1 MYYCKLYGKEYINRR
16 LLYEGEYLYNKKWNG
31 KGYNESG
38 EISYEFKNGTGTGT
52 EFYDNGKLEFEGEYL
67 NGKMHGKGKEYY
79 DTKSNITYQ
88 LKNGNGVVKEYDN
101 YGVLLFEGEYLNGEK
116 NGKGKEYNNYGE
128 LLFEGEY
135 LNNKKHGKGKEYG
148 NLKFEGEYFQG
159 KRWNGNGCE
168 DNFSGEYLNGKW
180 WNGRGKTSETFE
192 YDRSEHGTAY
202 KKWKIK
208 VLKFYSNGNLSVSR
222 FSEPVSLEED
232 L

>member
-1 MYYCKLYGKEYINRR
+1 MEWK
-16 LLYEGEYLYNKKWNG
+16 KKWI
-31 KGYNESG
+31 YS
-38 EISYEFKNGTGTGT
+38 
-52 EFYDNGKLEFEGEYL
+52 NGKLRFECEYL
-67 NGKMHGKGKEYY
+67 KGKIR
-79 DTKSNITYQ
+79 NR
-88 LKNGNGVVKEYDN
+88 KEYNN
-101 YGVLLFEGEYLNGEK
+101 YDELLFECEHSK
-116 NGKGKEYNNYGE
+116 GKIRNRKEYNNYGE

-135 LNNKKHGKGKEYG
+135 LNDKKHGKGKEYG

-159 KRWNGNGCE
+159 KRGNGNGRE